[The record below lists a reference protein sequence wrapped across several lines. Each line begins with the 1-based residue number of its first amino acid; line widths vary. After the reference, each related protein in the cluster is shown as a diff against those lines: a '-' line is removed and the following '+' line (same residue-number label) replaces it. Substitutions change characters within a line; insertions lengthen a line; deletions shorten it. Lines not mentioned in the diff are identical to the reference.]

1 MNQTL
6 HIFYTFIDEFIKN
19 IERKYTNLE
28 SYFRG
33 FLANKFKDWHR
44 KLLTNANK
52 MMTNALSLD
61 ENIEEGITL
70 KDCLAE
76 NEDIVLWYSKED
88 ISDRFLNNDT
98 VLLKKKKKLVIIERY
113 NGLTFIQISKKYN
126 LTYKLVIAIYQQAL
140 KKIKNY
146 ID

>member
-33 FLANKFKDWHR
+33 FLANKFKDLHR

-98 VLLKKKKKLVIIERY
+98 VLLSESEKLVIIERY